1 MLSFNIIRTKNLKKT
16 YLSPRFTNFMQVEEQ
31 RISWIKSGKNF
42 LGILNDIK
50 RRPEDAAKE
59 LEVSL
64 ETIKLIIDG
73 KKSLPHDLV
82 EKATKIWPVNAR
94 DFYVIDDDC
103 PLGVKMM
110 KSEES
115 KKTSRIMER
124 AGKPYYEYRDTAMSK
139 VAPFR
144 PEWILE
150 LCYVGDN
157 DPENKDVQWNNGHF
171 MHQFTYFIGEVNFYY
186 RDSNGGKKV
195 AIMNTG
201 DSMYI
206 TPFTPHTFTTRK
218 GAKENGLILAL
229 TYGGKLTGDVQQE
242 LSGMSVDLGSNFALD
257 FTSKHSASA
266 ALLKYHREIAN
277 LSIDEISKRSSISK
291 QELIAFE
298 TGSKIPSFSELEKIA
313 QALIVSVR
321 DLLPDDKIEDKVIVK
336 HHEEGRTW
344 VYPENSKTYEFTE
357 LASTTA
363 LPFSKAF
370 EISILDSDNPELDLT
385 SGLHQYVYNIGDSP
399 VSINWE
405 YEKKIFCDSINIGD
419 SLYMKP
425 FIKHNFRGHGKLL
438 ILRIGGKIAGDSQR
452 ELSVV
457 GKKNVKRAISETMQW
472 FDPQGKN

>member
-1 MLSFNIIRTKNLKKT
+1 
-16 YLSPRFTNFMQVEEQ
+16 MQVEEQ
-31 RISWIKSGKNF
+31 KISWIKSGKNF

-59 LEVSL
+59 LEVSI

-73 KKSLPHDLV
+73 KMSLPHDLV
-82 EKATKIWPVNAR
+82 EKAIKIWSVNSR

-103 PLGVKMM
+103 QIGVKIMR
-110 KSEES
+110 SEES

-150 LCYVGDN
+150 LCTVVDN

-171 MHQFTYFIGEVNFYY
+171 MHQFTYFIGAVNFYY
-186 RDSNGGKKV
+186 RDSNGDKKV
-195 AIMNTG
+195 AIINTG

-229 TYGGKLTGDVQQE
+229 TYGGKLTGDIQQE
-242 LSGMSVDLGSNFALD
+242 LSGISVELGSNFALD
-257 FTSKHSASA
+257 FSTINSASA
-266 ALLKYHREIAN
+266 ALLKHHREIAN
-277 LSIDEISKRSSISK
+277 LSIGEISKRSNISIDD
-291 QELIAFE
+291 LNAFE
-298 TGSKIPSFSELEKIA
+298 SGLRIPSFSELEKIA
-313 QALIVSVR
+313 QALIVNIR
-321 DLLPDDKIEDKVIVK
+321 DLMPNDKIEDKVILK
-336 HHEEGRTW
+336 NHEDGRSW
-344 VYPENSKTYEFTE
+344 FYPEDSKTYEFLD

-363 LPFSKAF
+363 LPFSKSF
-370 EISILDSDNPELDLT
+370 EVCIFDSDSQELDLE
-385 SGLHQYVYNIGDSP
+385 SGSHQFVYNIGDSSI
-399 VSINWE
+399 SINWE
-405 YEKKIFCDSINIGD
+405 YEKKKYCDSVNSGD

-425 FIKHNFRGHGKLL
+425 FVKHNFRGNGKFL

-457 GKKNVKRAISETMQW
+457 GRKNAKRAISETMQW